1 MPRVALMNILAL
13 ALCIA
18 GDITFSMWLADCI
31 DMREAG
37 MAVLV
42 TIMLIASVVATAV
55 FGSGTFAFYEVEED
69 EDLEE

>member
-1 MPRVALMNILAL
+1 MPKVALMNILAL

-18 GDITFSMWLADCI
+18 ADITFSMWLADCI

-37 MAVLV
+37 MAVPV
-42 TIMLIASVVATAV
+42 TVMLIVAIVTTAV
-55 FGSGTFAFYEVEED
+55 FGSGMFAFYEVEED

>member
-1 MPRVALMNILAL
+1 MPKVALMNILAL

-18 GDITFSMWLADCI
+18 ADITFSMWLADCI

-42 TIMLIASVVATAV
+42 TVMLIVSVVATAT
-55 FGSGTFAFYEVEED
+55 FGSGMFAFYEVEED
-69 EDLEE
+69 DELEE

>member
-1 MPRVALMNILAL
+1 MPKVSLMNILAL

-18 GDITFSMWLADCI
+18 ADITFSMWLADCI

-37 MAVLV
+37 MAALV
-42 TIMLIASVVATAV
+42 TVMLITSVVTTAV

-69 EDLEE
+69 DDLEE

>member
-1 MPRVALMNILAL
+1 MNILTL

-18 GDITFSMWLADCI
+18 ADITFSMWLADCI

-42 TIMLIASVVATAV
+42 TVMLIVAIVATAV
-55 FGSGTFAFYEVEED
+55 FGSGVFAFYEVEED
-69 EDLEE
+69 DDMEE

>member
-1 MPRVALMNILAL
+1 MPKAVLMNILAL

-18 GDITFSMWLADCI
+18 ADITFSTWLADCI

-42 TIMLIASVVATAV
+42 TIMLIISVVTTAV
-55 FGSGTFAFYEVEED
+55 FGSGTFAFYEID
-69 EDLEE
+69 EDVGDE

>member
-1 MPRVALMNILAL
+1 MPKVALTNILAL

-18 GDITFSMWLADCI
+18 ADITFSMWLADCI

-42 TIMLIASVVATAV
+42 TAMLTAAIVATAV
-55 FGSGTFAFYEVEED
+55 FGSGMFAFYEVEED

>member
-1 MPRVALMNILAL
+1 MNILAL

-18 GDITFSMWLADCI
+18 ADITFSMWLADCI

-42 TIMLIASVVATAV
+42 TIMLIISVVTTAV
-55 FGSGTFAFYEVEED
+55 FGSGTFAFYED
-69 EDLEE
+69 EADDELEE